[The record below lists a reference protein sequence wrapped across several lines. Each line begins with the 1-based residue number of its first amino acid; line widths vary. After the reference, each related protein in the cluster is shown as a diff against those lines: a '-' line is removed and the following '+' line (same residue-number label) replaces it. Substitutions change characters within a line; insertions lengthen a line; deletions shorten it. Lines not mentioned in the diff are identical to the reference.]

1 MTPDPKAE
9 RSPPVRPELAALP
22 GYEPVQPL
30 AELARASG
38 LDEATLLKLDAN
50 ENPFGPS
57 PKVVEALAAFDGY
70 SVYPDP
76 LQVDLRRAVADYVG
90 APMERVVAGSGSD
103 ELIDLCLR
111 CLVRPG
117 QSILDCPPTFGM
129 YRFSAEVAGIAV
141 VEVER
146 GDDFGIDI
154 DGVRAAVTPETALI
168 IVASPNNPTGNGLP
182 DSNLQAL
189 LAIGV
194 PVLLDEAYAE
204 FRGRS
209 AVSWTERQPGL
220 MVLRTFSKWAGLAGL
235 RVGFGVFPEHVAE
248 VLLKIK
254 QPYNVNVAA
263 EAAVLASLA
272 DRSTLDQ
279 RVRVIVQER
288 DRLLERLRD
297 LPWLRPYPSEANFIL
312 CEVRGVDGLAFREAL
327 GRRGV
332 SVRYFSTPRLRN
344 CVRISVPRPD
354 QTVALLERLE
364 QAAADLGIV

>member
-1 MTPDPKAE
+1 MTPDSKAE

-182 DSNLQAL
+182 DSDLQAL

-220 MVLRTFSKWAGLAGL
+220 MVLRTFSKWAGARGAPRGL
-235 RVGFGVFPEHVAE
+235 RSLPRARGRGVAE
-248 VLLKIK
+248 D
-254 QPYNVNVAA
+254 Q
-263 EAAVLASLA
+263 AAVQRQRGGGSSRAGVAGGSIDTGSAGPCDRAGTGPATGATARPAVGSGPIRRRRTSSFVRFAEWTAWRSGRHWDDEASLCA
-272 DRSTLDQ
+272 TSPP
-279 RVRVIVQER
+279 RVYATACASPSLVPIRR
-288 DRLLERLRD
+288 
-297 LPWLRPYPSEANFIL
+297 WLSWSA
-312 CEVRGVDGLAFREAL
+312 
-327 GRRGV
+327 
-332 SVRYFSTPRLRN
+332 
-344 CVRISVPRPD
+344 
-354 QTVALLERLE
+354 
-364 QAAADLGIV
+364 